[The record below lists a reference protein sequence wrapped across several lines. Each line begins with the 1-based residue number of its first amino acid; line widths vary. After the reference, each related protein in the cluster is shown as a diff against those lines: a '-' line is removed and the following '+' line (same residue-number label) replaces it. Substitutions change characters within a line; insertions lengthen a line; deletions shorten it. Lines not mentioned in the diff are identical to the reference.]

1 MHALPNAL
9 NPVIS
14 AASGWFASMLAGSVF
29 VEYIFGWNGL
39 GKLTVEALNQLDVPV
54 VMGCV
59 LCFALLFIV
68 LNKLVDKLYRI
79 LDPRVHA

>member
-1 MHALPNAL
+1 MINRKIKSIDNGNEEL
-9 NPVIS
+9 
-14 AASGWFASMLAGSVF
+14 F

-68 LNKLVDKLYRI
+68 LNKAVDRLYKL
-79 LDPRVHA
+79 LDPRIDA